1 MAENAVGTIET
12 LDANAEAITYAIMW
26 LRQLEVCP
34 TGLSTAIPPPAA
46 ILRYVAL
53 TTSRGGLTWGAVRS
67 LTRIT
72 DYAVNR
78 ETQKRAWAAI

>member
-34 TGLSTAIPPPAA
+34 TGLSTAIPPPRRNPQ
-46 ILRYVAL
+46 ICGSHHESWRFDL
-53 TTSRGGLTWGAVRS
+53 GGSAFT
-67 LTRIT
+67 
-72 DYAVNR
+72 N
-78 ETQKRAWAAI
+78 